1 MDALTGHALII
12 ISRNDDAM
20 HRGYPVVR
28 AGLTEAQAIAVCND
42 PRTGGANWFLA
53 HTAQIP
59 HPSVRVRKSA
69 MVSTTPVS
77 RCRPTFSMLPLAAI
91 TSAQ

>member
-53 HTAQIP
+53 HTAVDNLWKWYWKDNGSLDAILSE
-59 HPSVRVRKSA
+59 HGINWKR
-69 MVSTTPVS
+69 TP
-77 RCRPTFSMLPLAAI
+77 
-91 TSAQ
+91 